1 MGLNFIDFKVIIEIK
16 LVFNGSLSF
25 LIFMS
30 PRMIF
35 LKMFHKSLVTYET
48 MAVYMLTEKLFP
60 REKCTF
66 AAKNIPHIVLWAYN
80 SATKRYERT
89 AVVDYVKFSK

>member
-1 MGLNFIDFKVIIEIK
+1 MGLNFIYLKVIIEIK

-30 PRMIF
+30 PRMI
-35 LKMFHKSLVTYET
+35 LNKMFHKSLVTYET

-60 REKCTF
+60 
-66 AAKNIPHIVLWAYN
+66 
-80 SATKRYERT
+80 
-89 AVVDYVKFSK
+89 